1 MRMEL
6 PTPLEKAPESIAA
19 GRDVSWKRE
28 DLHELGAFK
37 WRGAL
42 PTLEKYRR
50 EGARGVV
57 TASTGNHGAAA
68 AWAARRVGLAATV
81 FVPRGA
87 SRAKVSLIESLGA
100 DILER
105 GEDLDRAKDDAR
117 AFARERRL
125 PFFEDGDEAAQYE
138 GYGAIAAEILDQCA
152 AMPAA
157 VVVPV
162 GNGALIGGI
171 GEVLRRRAPGTKLI
185 GAVAKEAPVM
195 ERSHRAGRA
204 VPCDRMATFADGLA
218 VRVAIPRAVEIL
230 SRVVD
235 QMELVSEREMARAVG
250 LYGAAGVRAEGAAA
264 SALAVLPRL
273 SRLLGPIVLV
283 VTGRN
288 IDDALYRRAVADP
301 DSFPA

>member
-1 MRMEL
+1 
-6 PTPLEKAPESIAA
+6 
-19 GRDVSWKRE
+19 
-28 DLHELGAFK
+28 
-37 WRGAL
+37 
-42 PTLEKYRR
+42 
-50 EGARGVV
+50 
-57 TASTGNHGAAA
+57 
-68 AWAARRVGLAATV
+68 
-81 FVPRGA
+81 
-87 SRAKVSLIESLGA
+87 VSLIESLGA